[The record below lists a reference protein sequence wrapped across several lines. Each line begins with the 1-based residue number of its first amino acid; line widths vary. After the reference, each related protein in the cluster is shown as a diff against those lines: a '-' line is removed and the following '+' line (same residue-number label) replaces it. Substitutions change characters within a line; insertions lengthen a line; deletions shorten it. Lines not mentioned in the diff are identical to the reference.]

1 MFKGPALQRACRK
14 TEVSKMKQNINKE
27 LVPRGP
33 DFQSVKNSVSA
44 WVNKTKDGAREY
56 LVIVDKAGNKS
67 FLNKV
72 EVKA

>member
-1 MFKGPALQRACRK
+1 
-14 TEVSKMKQNINKE
+14 MKQKTNKE

-56 LVIVDKAGNKS
+56 LVIVDKEGNKT

-72 EVKA
+72 GAEAPASSKGVA